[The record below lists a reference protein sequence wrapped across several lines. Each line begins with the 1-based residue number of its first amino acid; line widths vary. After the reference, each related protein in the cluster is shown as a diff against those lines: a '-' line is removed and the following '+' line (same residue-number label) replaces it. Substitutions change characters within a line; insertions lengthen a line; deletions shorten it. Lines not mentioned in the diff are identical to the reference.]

1 MEVLELSRSKYERVR
16 RRLNARLGSYLLASV
31 PVPLLLLVLGVPP
44 PLVLLLTI
52 GAAVMIG
59 VAYPLWWR
67 AHHNPYRH
75 DIRERRTVRVLFA
88 CRSSA
93 IVSAV
98 TAAVV
103 WVAFAGGD
111 GHTASTVWVVLLSV
125 FSAACFLFS
134 IYVQRSALGIGE
146 DERATVPPERRSP

>member
-1 MEVLELSRSKYERVR
+1 MGVLELSPSEYERGR
-16 RRLNARLGSYLLASV
+16 RRLNTRLGSCLLCSV
-31 PVPLLLLVLGVPP
+31 PVPLVLLSLGVPP
-44 PLVLLLTI
+44 PLVLVLTI

-67 AHHNPYRH
+67 ARHNPGRH
-75 DIRERRTVRVLFA
+75 DVRERRTVYLLFA

-103 WVAFAGGD
+103 WVAFAGSD
-111 GHTASTVWVVLLSV
+111 GHTASVVWVVMLSV
-125 FSAACFLFS
+125 FSAACFLLS
-134 IYVQRSALGIGE
+134 VYVQRKALVFGG
-146 DERATVPPERRSP
+146 DERALVPQERRSP

>member
-1 MEVLELSRSKYERVR
+1 MEILELSRGEYERVR
-16 RRLNARLGSYLLASV
+16 RRLNTRLGSYLLCSV
-31 PVPLLLLVLGVPP
+31 PVPLLLLSLGVPP

-52 GAAVMIG
+52 GAVVMIG

-67 AHHNPYRH
+67 TRHNPCRH
-75 DIRERRTVRVLFA
+75 DVRERWTVRLLFA

-103 WVAFAGGD
+103 WVAFAGRD
-111 GHTASTVWVVLLSV
+111 GHTASIVWVVMLSV

-134 IYVQRSALGIGE
+134 VYVQRKALAIGR
-146 DERATVPPERRSP
+146 DERALVPQERRSP

>member
-1 MEVLELSRSKYERVR
+1 MEVLELSRGEYERVR
-16 RRLNARLGSYLLASV
+16 RRLNARLGSYFLGSV
-31 PVPLLLLVLGVPP
+31 PVPLLLLALGVPP

-67 AHHNPYRH
+67 TRHNPYRH

-103 WVAFAGGD
+103 WVAFVETDA
-111 GHTASTVWVVLLSV
+111 HMASIVWVVMLSV

-134 IYVQRSALGIGE
+134 IYVQRNALGIGG
-146 DERATVPPERRSP
+146 DDRAPVPQERRSP

>member
-1 MEVLELSRSKYERVR
+1 MEVLELSPGEYERDR
-16 RRLNARLGSYLLASV
+16 RRLNARLGSYLLCSV
-31 PVPLLLLVLGVPP
+31 PVPLLLLALGVPP

-67 AHHNPYRH
+67 ARHNPYRL
-75 DIRERRTVRVLFA
+75 DVRERRTVRVLFA

-103 WVAFAGGD
+103 WVAFAERD
-111 GHTASTVWVVLLSV
+111 GHTASVVWVVMLSM

-134 IYVQRSALGIGE
+134 IYAQRKALGIGG
-146 DERATVPPERRSP
+146 DERAPVPQERRSP